1 MTKILFVC
9 YRHGCKGEGLSLRL
23 SQHSFFKTL
32 EADIVNDRTIITN
45 DVFNK
50 GLLFRD
56 DVLPKVPELTVD
68 SNIVVPSHHFYDT
81 MKNYVPN
88 SYFISIDVPTSDEL
102 DNWRELLYNRYW
114 TYKTKNILELT
125 GECASRY
132 YQIYPEAKRD
142 DVMSFT
148 AKVLKMKNVTF
159 GDIIC
164 LGRDVE
170 PTEENKRMLLSKY
183 EPTPLSEETKKNSF
197 VIPYK
202 KIKEVNVEE
211 IINYIK

>member
-56 DVLPKVPELTVD
+56 DVLPKVPELPVD

-132 YQIYPEAKRD
+132 YQIYPKAKRD

>member
-56 DVLPKVPELTVD
+56 DVLPKVPELPVD

-132 YQIYPEAKRD
+132 YQIYPKAKRD
-142 DVMSFT
+142 EVMSFT

-164 LGRDVE
+164 LGRGVD
-170 PTEENKRMLLSKY
+170 PTEENKKMLLSKY

-202 KIKEVNVEE
+202 KVKEVNVEE

>member
-56 DVLPKVPELTVD
+56 DVLPKVPELPVD

-170 PTEENKRMLLSKY
+170 PTEENKRMLLS
-183 EPTPLSEETKKNSF
+183 
-197 VIPYK
+197 
-202 KIKEVNVEE
+202 
-211 IINYIK
+211 

>member
-56 DVLPKVPELTVD
+56 DVLPKVPELPVD

-102 DNWRELLYNRYW
+102 DNWRDLLYNRYW

-125 GECASRY
+125 GEWASRY